1 MATLDRQIWNLSRV
15 FHCSDSPAQNTGVPV
30 TTVALSVGVGLL
42 AIMVVILFLI
52 VRRRRK
58 RPAEQNETMSTEK
71 ELGIDNAH
79 DGKVFTLSDEI
90 TSCNLEQ
97 ARTNVLKETAP

>member
-1 MATLDRQIWNLSRV
+1 MKVSYQLFCCILG
-15 FHCSDSPAQNTGVPV
+15 SDSPAQNTGVPV

-58 RPAEQNETMSTEK
+58 RPAEQNETKSPEK

-90 TSCNLEQ
+90 TS
-97 ARTNVLKETAP
+97 